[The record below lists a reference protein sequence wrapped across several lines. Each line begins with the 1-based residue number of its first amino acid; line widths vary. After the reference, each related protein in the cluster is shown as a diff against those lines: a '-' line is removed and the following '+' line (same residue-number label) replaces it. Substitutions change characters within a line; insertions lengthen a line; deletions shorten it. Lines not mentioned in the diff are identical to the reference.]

1 MRLKYNSNHLKKVL
15 KKLCYTDVFV
25 YKIKNMLRILL
36 LFKLSLL
43 LASCQSLDKKEINFY
58 LEKANSYK
66 AEITRDVWGVPHVFG
81 ETDAD
86 AAFGLAYAHAEDD
99 FKNIAENMYLYRA
112 QMGLKDGPSGAVQDY
127 LIKVL
132 KIRER
137 IDANYSTDVDEDV
150 RNIIE
155 AYASGIN
162 YWMIKNPENDFNH
175 FFPVT
180 EKDIVAGFAI
190 QNLFFSGVVSSI
202 EKLQREADLQE
213 EYTTLYKNEQFV
225 TGSNVLAVNSKK
237 TSDKSTRII
246 INSHQPL
253 EGPLAWYEA
262 HVKSNEGWNMMGG
275 LFPGSPFIFVGFN
288 ENIAWGFTVNKPDL
302 SDSYLLEINPENE
315 NQYFLD
321 GEWVDFKKETI
332 SLPVKI
338 FGPIKWTVKREAK
351 YSVHGPVLEVA
362 DKNYALKFSG
372 MEDIKQVNQW
382 FAMNKAN
389 SLEEWIDAMRMRSII
404 SFNGVFADRKDN
416 IFFLHNSSSPLRK
429 EGIDWK
435 NVIDGTRSDLVWNEY
450 VNFEEIPQIRNPSS
464 GWIASTNQDPF
475 KVTDANDNLNPA
487 DYSPTLGLQTR
498 MTNRAYRSIELF
510 SQYKK
515 IGEKEFDAIKFDNQY
530 SEQSRSYK
538 YIANLFDR
546 EFETKE
552 LNYGIDV
559 LKRWNLATDF
569 ENTSAALGVCVLS
582 SEWISEQGQRIP
594 QDPEISYRECVN
606 ELTETYGKV
615 DPLWADRNFIVRGS
629 KKTAVQGG
637 PDVLRAI
644 YGRNDEEGDLKASG
658 GDGLYIHVSWDKNGT
673 QDSKSI
679 HQYGSA
685 TQDASSSHFSDQL
698 ELYIDEKYKPTFYKE
713 EVLKR
718 NVKKEYTVPFKSS
731 L

>member
-1 MRLKYNSNHLKKVL
+1 M
-15 KKLCYTDVFV
+15 
-25 YKIKNMLRILL
+25 
-36 LFKLSLL
+36 
-43 LASCQSLDKKEINFY
+43 
-58 LEKANSYK
+58 
-66 AEITRDVWGVPHVFG
+66 
-81 ETDAD
+81 
-86 AAFGLAYAHAEDD
+86 
-99 FKNIAENMYLYRA
+99 
-112 QMGLKDGPSGAVQDY
+112 
-127 LIKVL
+127 
-132 KIRER
+132 
-137 IDANYSTDVDEDV
+137 
-150 RNIIE
+150 
-155 AYASGIN
+155 
-162 YWMIKNPENDFNH
+162 
-175 FFPVT
+175 
-180 EKDIVAGFAI
+180 
-190 QNLFFSGVVSSI
+190 
-202 EKLQREADLQE
+202 
-213 EYTTLYKNEQFV
+213 
-225 TGSNVLAVNSKK
+225 
-237 TSDKSTRII
+237 
-246 INSHQPL
+246 
-253 EGPLAWYEA
+253 
-262 HVKSNEGWNMMGG
+262 
-275 LFPGSPFIFVGFN
+275 
-288 ENIAWGFTVNKPDL
+288 
-302 SDSYLLEINPENE
+302 
-315 NQYFLD
+315 
-321 GEWVDFKKETI
+321 
-332 SLPVKI
+332 KI

-404 SFNGVFADRKDN
+404 SFNGVFADREDN

-515 IGEKEFDAIKFDNQY
+515 IGEKEFDAIKFDNKY

-658 GDGLYIHVSWDKNGT
+658 GDGLYIHVSWDKNGI

-685 TQDASSSHFSDQL
+685 TQDKSSVHYDDQVS
-698 ELYIDEKYKPTFYKE
+698 LYVQEQYKPTYFNESDLVGNISKVYM
-713 EVLKR
+713 
-718 NVKKEYTVPFKSS
+718 VP
-731 L
+731 

>member
-1 MRLKYNSNHLKKVL
+1 
-15 KKLCYTDVFV
+15 
-25 YKIKNMLRILL
+25 MLRVLL

-43 LASCQSLDKKEINFY
+43 LVSCQSLDKNEINFY

-137 IDANYSTDVDEDV
+137 IDANYSTDVDENV
-150 RNIIE
+150 RKIIE

-162 YWMIKNPENDFNH
+162 YWMIKNPDNDFNH

-262 HVKSNEGWNMMGG
+262 HVRSNEGWNMMGG

-315 NQYFLD
+315 NQYLLD
-321 GEWVDFKKETI
+321 GQWEDFKKETI

-351 YSVHGPVLEVA
+351 YSIHGPVLEVA

-404 SFNGVFADRKDN
+404 SFNGVFADREDN
-416 IFFLHNSSSPLRK
+416 IFFLHNSSSPHRK

-435 NVIDGTRSDLVWNEY
+435 NIIDGTRSDLVWNEY
-450 VNFEEIPQIRNPSS
+450 VDFEEIPQIRNPSS

-510 SQYKK
+510 TQYKK

-594 QDPEISYRECVN
+594 QDPEIAYRECVN
-606 ELTETYGKV
+606 ELTGTYGKV
-615 DPLWADRNFIVRGS
+615 DPLWADRNFIARGS

-685 TQDASSSHFSDQL
+685 TQDKSSVHYDDQVS
-698 ELYIDEKYKPTFYKE
+698 LYVQEKYKPTYFNADDLSKNISKAY
-713 EVLKR
+713 R
-718 NVKKEYTVPFKSS
+718 VPN
-731 L
+731 